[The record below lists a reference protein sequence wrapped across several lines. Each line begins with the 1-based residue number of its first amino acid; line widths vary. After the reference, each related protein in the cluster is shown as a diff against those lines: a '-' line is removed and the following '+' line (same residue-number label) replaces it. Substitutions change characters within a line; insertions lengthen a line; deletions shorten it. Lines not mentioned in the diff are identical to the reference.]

1 LLTEQVER
9 LQIGL
14 YSLIPSAF
22 IRSFSFNP
30 LYQCGQQQLQD
41 EEDLRLQLQL
51 QRCEAAFWHK
61 FNAVQLGLPVR
72 ATAMLLCM
80 QSAPAKMQ
88 FNRKNGARTGNQ
100 PTAAKDQGLGQTNRV
115 QMKLYQR

>member
-51 QRCEAAFWHK
+51 QRCEAAK
-61 FNAVQLGLPVR
+61 SV
-72 ATAMLLCM
+72 TA
-80 QSAPAKMQ
+80 
-88 FNRKNGARTGNQ
+88 
-100 PTAAKDQGLGQTNRV
+100 RV
-115 QMKLYQR
+115 HGEKCRQNK